1 LNTKL
6 VVPLIALL
14 LISPLCSLYPTV
26 LAATAQDNIS
36 SQPFPGYTLI
46 GQAPASLPVLVNIAI
61 PLKNTGFLSSTLEQV
76 SDPSSPSF
84 RHFLTAPQI
93 EQQFLP
99 KTEDESMLTYL
110 QSIGLP
116 VLMNSLDS
124 MIVVQATAAKV
135 KQYFNAD
142 VEMYSNG
149 TQSYYTTT
157 GNSLLNGAHFIA
169 SNATALF
176 AQPRITSSSVG
187 VTNDNVTFTEGA
199 FSAKALQT
207 VYNASSLYKQGFQG
221 EGQNIGILDFFGSP
235 TISQDLVQYDNMFNL
250 PNPVFNV
257 FPIIT
262 NYPNLGVS
270 TGWSLEVAADVESAH
285 TMAPNAAIDLYT
297 TTSALSF
304 AADLAPIINIDQ
316 DNTLAMSFSIA
327 PEWLFSTVGGPLFY
341 FNMLLTDQYFMI
353 GNLEGITF
361 LSSSGDAGGS
371 GYSNGPAGN
380 LGYPDDSPYVTS
392 VGGTQT
398 YLSNQNGST
407 TFVQTGWS
415 NPAYVPNGVNTGGSG
430 GGVSFLEPK
439 PWYQQNLP
447 TPPSYPNGRM
457 EPDLALQAGLNPGI
471 FFVNGGSTVV
481 IGGTSVSVQL
491 LGGLITIVDQS
502 VGGRLGL
509 INPFLYSLGDDP
521 NLYPKAFD
529 PITFGYSI
537 PWTASYGYNLVTG
550 WGAPNIGEIANLI
563 NNVVSQPSLS
573 IFVGL
578 TNSTGQTPNEFTS
591 NQTMDVTANIFYGP
605 FTVTSGIFTAKLVT
619 LTGTSLVTNMIYDS
633 SAQAWNCSIT
643 VPQQSG
649 VAYVDVSGTSNGI
662 LGEDFVQTFLGY
674 LATFTSPVP
683 TDPWTTAPGLPV
695 VITSTDLNGKSAPIN
710 STTMQVNSYQI
721 LTNSYKTED
730 TINLTAPKISGETK
744 DLTANL
750 ASPYTAGPTTL
761 MLQGNTYGFLPFTNG
776 IYLQTSTVTPEVAS
790 EPGSA
795 GPGQYLTILTKP
807 VAPVNV
813 ASISSIDTGG
823 TVGTDIAAGSNVTA
837 FLLNPQGNVLATAT
851 LIKLGSSISGLLKI
865 PVNAQA
871 GLYTIMLQASYGS
884 ETLGYTLG
892 GSFYEQVWVSNG
904 IITPKIT
911 LSPTTLYMGQNAQIT
926 ADIQYTNGQEVT
938 QGEYTAIIYPQ
949 ELQNQYTTIMYNEYL
964 NGQLTQLTY
973 NSSLNRWTAIVTL
986 PSPYN
991 SGVISPVN
999 DNSFYYAGPYEA
1011 YVTGIS
1017 YDGVPTT
1024 TQLAAQQNFQIQP
1037 YLYLANQ
1044 LITTLQQNWG
1054 LALTGDTITGSQN
1067 LANNVFIGSNTLQGG
1082 TTTIS
1087 DSSIT
1092 GNMIVSG
1099 SNLTLQGVYG
1109 GNIIATNSTIN
1120 LINTYV
1126 KSLTL
1131 TNSSYSMLS
1140 STYQTINPTP
1150 PTITITTP
1158 TNGTSYTGNINAMI
1172 TTLANN
1178 IASVTVYLNDQ
1189 QIQAS
1194 PTNGTLTFIIPS
1206 ANYPD
1211 GTYTMQVIAIQ
1222 TDGTSSTATT
1232 TMYFT
1237 NQASTNQNQINTIN
1251 STQTALNDQISSL
1264 QNNISTLTSSE
1275 GSLQNQVANLQ
1286 GTLSSLASS
1295 QSTLQNQLKSMQSKL
1310 NNLTSSQTALQN
1322 QLGSLGNNLN
1332 ASISQLH
1339 NQTKS
1344 LQTSLNNT
1352 KTLAYIGIEAVIAG
1366 IASVIIVAIIIVA
1379 IRHKKTA
1386 PNSG

>member
-1 LNTKL
+1 MNTKL

-46 GQAPASLPVLVNIAI
+46 GQAPASLPVEVNIAI

-99 KTEDESMLTYL
+99 KTRGHH
-110 QSIGLP
+110 Q
-116 VLMNSLDS
+116 LDS
-124 MIVVQATAAKV
+124 AK
-135 KQYFNAD
+135 
-142 VEMYSNG
+142 
-149 TQSYYTTT
+149 
-157 GNSLLNGAHFIA
+157 
-169 SNATALF
+169 
-176 AQPRITSSSVG
+176 
-187 VTNDNVTFTEGA
+187 
-199 FSAKALQT
+199 
-207 VYNASSLYKQGFQG
+207 
-221 EGQNIGILDFFGSP
+221 DF
-235 TISQDLVQYDNMFNL
+235 
-250 PNPVFNV
+250 
-257 FPIIT
+257 
-262 NYPNLGVS
+262 
-270 TGWSLEVAADVESAH
+270 
-285 TMAPNAAIDLYT
+285 
-297 TTSALSF
+297 
-304 AADLAPIINIDQ
+304 
-316 DNTLAMSFSIA
+316 
-327 PEWLFSTVGGPLFY
+327 
-341 FNMLLTDQYFMI
+341 
-353 GNLEGITF
+353 
-361 LSSSGDAGGS
+361 
-371 GYSNGPAGN
+371 
-380 LGYPDDSPYVTS
+380 
-392 VGGTQT
+392 
-398 YLSNQNGST
+398 
-407 TFVQTGWS
+407 
-415 NPAYVPNGVNTGGSG
+415 
-430 GGVSFLEPK
+430 
-439 PWYQQNLP
+439 
-447 TPPSYPNGRM
+447 R
-457 EPDLALQAGLNPGI
+457 
-471 FFVNGGSTVV
+471 
-481 IGGTSVSVQL
+481 
-491 LGGLITIVDQS
+491 
-502 VGGRLGL
+502 
-509 INPFLYSLGDDP
+509 
-521 NLYPKAFD
+521 
-529 PITFGYSI
+529 
-537 PWTASYGYNLVTG
+537 
-550 WGAPNIGEIANLI
+550 
-563 NNVVSQPSLS
+563 
-573 IFVGL
+573 
-578 TNSTGQTPNEFTS
+578 
-591 NQTMDVTANIFYGP
+591 
-605 FTVTSGIFTAKLVT
+605 
-619 LTGTSLVTNMIYDS
+619 
-633 SAQAWNCSIT
+633 
-643 VPQQSG
+643 
-649 VAYVDVSGTSNGI
+649 
-662 LGEDFVQTFLGY
+662 
-674 LATFTSPVP
+674 
-683 TDPWTTAPGLPV
+683 
-695 VITSTDLNGKSAPIN
+695 
-710 STTMQVNSYQI
+710 
-721 LTNSYKTED
+721 
-730 TINLTAPKISGETK
+730 ETK

-884 ETLGYTLG
+884 ETLEYARWLFLRASLGFKRNNHTKNYTFSYDAIHG
-892 GSFYEQVWVSNG
+892 A
-904 IITPKIT
+904 KR
-911 LSPTTLYMGQNAQIT
+911 QIT

-1067 LANNVFIGSNTLQGG
+1067 LANNVFIGLNTLQGG

-1194 PTNGTLTFIIPS
+1194 PTNGTLMLIIPS

-1211 GTYTMQVIAIQ
+1211 GT
-1222 TDGTSSTATT
+1222 
-1232 TMYFT
+1232 
-1237 NQASTNQNQINTIN
+1237 
-1251 STQTALNDQISSL
+1251 
-1264 QNNISTLTSSE
+1264 
-1275 GSLQNQVANLQ
+1275 
-1286 GTLSSLASS
+1286 
-1295 QSTLQNQLKSMQSKL
+1295 
-1310 NNLTSSQTALQN
+1310 
-1322 QLGSLGNNLN
+1322 
-1332 ASISQLH
+1332 
-1339 NQTKS
+1339 
-1344 LQTSLNNT
+1344 
-1352 KTLAYIGIEAVIAG
+1352 
-1366 IASVIIVAIIIVA
+1366 
-1379 IRHKKTA
+1379 IRCK
-1386 PNSG
+1386 

>member
-1 LNTKL
+1 
-6 VVPLIALL
+6 
-14 LISPLCSLYPTV
+14 
-26 LAATAQDNIS
+26 
-36 SQPFPGYTLI
+36 
-46 GQAPASLPVLVNIAI
+46 
-61 PLKNTGFLSSTLEQV
+61 LKNTDLLSSTLKQV
-76 SDPSSPSF
+76 SDPSSSSF
-84 RHFLTAPQI
+84 RHFLTAAQI

-110 QSIGLP
+110 QSIGLS

-124 MIVVQATAAKV
+124 MIVVQATAAQV

-176 AQPRITSSSVG
+176 AQPRITNASAAVA
-187 VTNDNVTFTEGA
+187 NDNVTFTEGA

-207 VYNASSLYKQGFQG
+207 VYNVSSLYQQGFQG
-221 EGQNIGILDFFGSP
+221 DGQNIGILDFFGSP
-235 TISQDLVQYDNMFNL
+235 TISQDLVQYDSMFNL
-250 PNPVFNV
+250 PNPALNV

-297 TTSALSF
+297 TTGALSF
-304 AADLAPIINIDQ
+304 AADLAPIIYVDQ
-316 DNTLAMSFSIA
+316 DNTLAMSFTIA

-341 FNMLLTDQYFMI
+341 FNMDLPDQYFMI

-361 LSSSGDAGGS
+361 LCSSGDAGGS

-407 TFVQTGWS
+407 TFAQTAWS
-415 NPAYVPNGVNTGGSG
+415 NPAYVPNGINAGGSG

-457 EPDLALQAGLNPGI
+457 EPDLALQAGLDPGI
-471 FFVNGGSTVV
+471 FLVNGGSTVV

-491 LGGLITIVDQS
+491 LGGLLTLIAQS
-502 VGGRLGL
+502 SGGRLGL
-509 INPFLYSLGDDP
+509 INPFLYSLGNDP
-521 NLYPKAFD
+521 NLYPKAFA

-550 WGAPNIGEIANLI
+550 WGAPNIGEIASLY
-563 NNVVSQPSLS
+563 NNEISQPSLS

-591 NQTMDVTANIFYGP
+591 NQIMYVTANIFYGP
-605 FTVTSGIFTAKLVT
+605 FTVTSGIFAANLVT
-619 LTGTSLVTNMIYDS
+619 LTGTSLVTNMTYDS
-633 SAQAWNCSIT
+633 STQAWNCSIT

-649 VAYVDVSGTSNGI
+649 VAYVDVNGTSNGI
-662 LGEDFVQTFLGY
+662 LGEDFAQTFLGY
-674 LATFTSPVP
+674 LATFTNPVP
-683 TDPWTTAPGLPV
+683 ADPWTTAPGLPV
-695 VITSTDLNGKSAPIN
+695 VITSTDLNGNSAPIN

-721 LTNSYKTED
+721 LTNSYITED
-730 TINLTAPKISGETK
+730 TINLTATNTSGQTNA
-744 DLTANL
+744 LTANL
-750 ASPYTAGPTTL
+750 TLPYAAGPTTL

-795 GPGQYLTILTKP
+795 GPGQYLTIVTKP
-807 VAPVNV
+807 AAPVNV

-823 TVGTDIAAGSNVTA
+823 TVGTDLAAGSNVTA
-837 FLLNPQGNVLATAT
+837 FLLNSLGNILVTAT
-851 LIKLGSSISGLLKI
+851 LVNSGSFISGMLQI
-865 PVNAQA
+865 PSNAQP

-884 ETLGYTLG
+884 LTLGYTLG

-904 IITPKIT
+904 TITPKIT
-911 LSPTTLYMGQNAQIT
+911 LSPSTLYMGQNAQIT
-926 ADIQYTNGQEVT
+926 ADIQYPNGQEVT

-964 NGQLTQLTY
+964 SGQLTPLTY
-973 NSSLNRWTAIVTL
+973 NSSLNRWIANVTL

-999 DNSFYYAGPYEA
+999 NNSFYYAGPYEA

-1024 TQLAAQQNFQIQP
+1024 TQLAAQQNFPIQP
-1037 YLYLANQ
+1037 YVYLANQ

-1067 LANNVFIGSNTLQGG
+1067 LANNVFIGSNIFQGG

-1087 DSSIT
+1087 DSTIT
-1092 GNMIVSG
+1092 GNLIVTG
-1099 SNLTLQGVYG
+1099 SNLTLQGVNG
-1109 GNIIATNSTIN
+1109 GNIIATNSTIT
-1120 LINTYV
+1120 LINTDIN
-1126 KSLTL
+1126 SLTL
-1131 TNSSYSMLS
+1131 TNSSYSMLL

-1150 PTITITTP
+1150 PTITINTP
-1158 TNGTSYTGNINAMI
+1158 TNGTSYIGNINANMTI
-1172 TTLANN
+1172 FANN
-1178 IASVTVYLNDQ
+1178 IASVTVYLNGQ
-1189 QIQAS
+1189 QIQTSA
-1194 PTNGTLTFIIPS
+1194 TNGTLTFTIPS

-1211 GTYTMQVIAIQ
+1211 GTYTMQVIATQ
-1222 TDGTSSTATT
+1222 TDGTSSAATT
-1232 TMYFT
+1232 IMYFT
-1237 NQASTNQNQINTIN
+1237 NQASTNQNEINTLN
-1251 STQTALNDQISSL
+1251 STQTTLNNQISSL
-1264 QNNISTLTSSE
+1264 QNNINTLTSTE
-1275 GSLQNQVANLQ
+1275 TSLQNQITNLQ
-1286 GTLSSLASS
+1286 GTLNSLTSS
-1295 QSTLQNQLKSMQSKL
+1295 QSTLQNQLNSMQNEL

-1322 QLGSLGNNLN
+1322 QLGNLGNNLN
-1332 ASISQLH
+1332 VSISQLQ
-1339 NQTKS
+1339 NQTTS
-1344 LQTSLNNT
+1344 LQNSLNNAQ
-1352 KTLAYIGIEAVIAG
+1352 TLAYAGIAAGIAG
-1366 IASVIIVAIIIVA
+1366 IASAIVVAIILA
-1379 IRHKKTA
+1379 IRHKKA
-1386 PNSG
+1386 EPNPP